1 VRNEAG
7 TISLRNDQHSV
18 VHGSPLLP
26 EVLEAHPCWKRT
38 HDGLFLAFS
47 IAFFVE
53 AGNRIAVIFLKNPS
67 EGSPSIYLIRL
78 GAFLIILGA
87 ILRKNYGTK
96 S

>member
-1 VRNEAG
+1 MRLEPFLLG
-7 TISLRNDQHSV
+7 TISTLSFTAA
-18 VHGSPLLP
+18 LYFLKF
-26 EVLEAHPCWKRT
+26 WKRT

-53 AGNRIAVIFLKNPS
+53 AGNRIAGIFLKNPS

>member
-1 VRNEAG
+1 MRVEPFLLG
-7 TISLRNDQHSV
+7 IISALSLTAALYFLKFWR
-18 VHGSPLLP
+18 
-26 EVLEAHPCWKRT
+26 RT
-38 HDGLFLAFS
+38 GDGLFLAFS
-47 IAFFVE
+47 IAFFIE

-78 GAFLIILGA
+78 GAFLLILGA